1 MCNFCVCIGYLILF
15 VNLISF
21 NLIFSCFQL
30 FGFRPGRRFVGD
42 ASEEQSLLRQ
52 LSFADQKLELF
63 PQKCHH

>member
-1 MCNFCVCIGYLILF
+1 LF
-15 VNLISF
+15 ENLISF

-52 LSFADQKLELF
+52 LSFADQKLELI
-63 PQKCHH
+63 PKKCHH